1 MYSSVKHRLHVCLVQ
16 QVVALLDKV
25 VQVAVR
31 SEASPQFIAGP
42 LEYNKVKML
51 WQGCGLRAGD
61 NYLVHIVVMAL
72 DSMIEQPS
80 IDTSNQTQCHE
91 YNCRLVHLQ
100 EGRMM
105 R

>member
-1 MYSSVKHRLHVCLVQ
+1 MYSSIKHRLHVCLVQ
-16 QVVALLDKV
+16 QVVALLHKV
-25 VQVAVR
+25 VKVAVR

-42 LEYNKVKML
+42 LEYIISKNIVT
-51 WQGCGLRAGD
+51 GLRAGD
-61 NYLVHIVVMAL
+61 KYLFQIVVMAL
-72 DSMIEQPS
+72 DSLIEQPS
-80 IDTSNQTQCHE
+80 INTSNQTQCHE